1 MTDDRDLL
9 AVKAEEVLRKHFEGA
24 SDYNIT
30 VEAMRITLPLKI
42 GSGAEYTRQWKAMI
56 RDEIKKLRRL
66 QALTIDTA
74 TIIENL
80 HSASQIQ
87 IAKAWLPVDGEK
99 RNASNYRN
107 YINEIT
113 IQIKELT
120 RVLHLAEQNVKDRY
134 PQHEPEKG
142 RERKDGATMCA
153 YMAGLSFFY
162 LKDKRP
168 TVIYEPYEDASK
180 GPFLELVS
188 DLFFALN
195 IEASAEASAKKAAKS
210 FREETHPVTGAF
222 LPLFT

>member
-87 IAKAWLPVDGEK
+87 IAKAWLPLDGEK

-113 IQIKELT
+113 IQINELT
-120 RVLHLAEQNVKDRY
+120 HVLHLAEQNVKDRY

-153 YMAGLSFFY
+153 YMAGLSFFH

-168 TVIYEPYEDASK
+168 TVTYDSYEEASK

-210 FREETHPVTGAF
+210 FRAETHPVTGAF